1 MANTNIKRQITIE
14 LQLEGSKA
22 AKAAAGHIEKY
33 AKSVA
38 DSVPKSFSKADAA
51 AKKHF
56 ANIEKY
62 ALNAAKSI
70 EESFGKINYQSAADK
85 FQKQWKSAIAD
96 VKSELKKMATDVKA
110 SASVGKAPRGT
121 SGGSKA
127 AAAAAEAK
135 APAGRVWKG
144 GKFVETTDAEKVAEA
159 ERRAIEKLDKQRSQA
174 MARQMAEQE
183 KLAKQQERLAAKAL
197 KDQEALR
204 KKEEAEA
211 NKRVS
216 ELARW
221 EAAHEAA
228 NRKIV
233 DSSKAALEGALLAGK
248 GLVYLGLVAE
258 EDMAKVAKTMIGI
271 EAGVNVVKGGIAV
284 WQGFADALK
293 AAKAATLAQAAANE
307 ILAASQAGVSAS
319 AAGGGVAGAAGGAGA
334 AAAGRAGGSALGG
347 AAAGAAGGAAT
358 GGMAAAGKAL
368 WGLAAPVA
376 KLAAVGVVATES
388 VQLLGRS
395 VGFTSPYF
403 ESVTGAL
410 ISWRKAAADAAKSTE
425 KLTKAE
431 EAHQRR
437 QERNRQREAEIAGKA
452 AMRMSMADRYEAD
465 RRMIADSDP
474 NLTALQRGQQSRA
487 AAVAASERAE
497 AEREAYQR
505 RVEDQKKLGQAFSFA
520 DQAQQ
525 FEQESRAAEMRKAA
539 EQEIYRALQQQL
551 EMRKQLVEQS
561 RAAAEQAKATLEAEK
576 ERTKDKV
583 ASFGRMSSGE
593 QARLADIAKRHSAGE
608 ELSRADID
616 MLERSGFGGNIV
628 RDYYSQKGQQ
638 AGGYDVLG
646 QLGERDAED
655 DAHFEYQQAQGEL
668 AKAQVMAQQATNEL
682 SEQFKEL
689 TKAAQ
694 AATAAFQALMQA
706 QNGGTPPPPGTAAP
720 SGEPSVAGVGLGIGN
735 GIDAM
740 GREFNRTV
748 QQVIDNTKRQ
758 QTNIA
763 ASQIV

>member
-1 MANTNIKRQITIE
+1 MAANDIKRKVTIE
-14 LQLEGSKA
+14 LQLGGSKA
-22 AKAAAGHIEKY
+22 AKAASEQMQKY
-33 AKSVA
+33 ATQ
-38 DSVPKSFSKADAA
+38 
-51 AKKHF
+51 
-56 ANIEKY
+56 
-62 ALNAAKSI
+62 AAKSI
-70 EESFGKINYQSAADK
+70 EQSFAKIASQNAADK
-85 FQKQWKSAIAD
+85 FYKHWKKAIDGVRAD
-96 VKSELKKMATDVKA
+96 FKKLTAEM
-110 SASVGKAPRGT
+110 
-121 SGGSKA
+121 SKA
-127 AAAAAEAK
+127 AAAAGKVSVAGGTPVPKAATAAK
-135 APAGRVWKG
+135 SKAPSAPPAPAGRVWKS

-221 EAAHEAA
+221 QAAHETA
-228 NRKIV
+228 NRKV
-233 DSSKAALEGALLAGK
+233 ADSIKTILDGGIQVAK
-248 GLVYLGLVAE
+248 GLAYVGIVSE
-258 EDMAKVAKTMIGI
+258 ESLDKVAKTLVKV
-271 EAGVNVVKGGIAV
+271 EAASSFLKGTLAV
-284 WQGFADALK
+284 WRGLTDAIR
-293 AAKAATLAQAAANE
+293 AARTATLAQAAANE
-307 ILAASQAGVSAS
+307 LLAASQAKAAATAGAGVVGGI
-319 AAGGGVAGAAGGAGA
+319 AGG
-334 AAAGRAGGSALGG
+334 AAGRAGGSAIGG
-347 AAAGAAGGAAT
+347 AAAGFAGGSLARFGSALGRGAVWAGRAAGRAAVNPLTGAIVAGAVAGEGLSSALSSDGKGTFAT
-358 GGMAAAGKAL
+358 GAEAYSTWRTVRNQSAAISATENRMEERR
-368 WGLAAPVA
+368 
-376 KLAAVGVVATES
+376 KLAAQRDA
-388 VQLLGRS
+388 R
-395 VGFTSPYF
+395 
-403 ESVTGAL
+403 
-410 ISWRKAAADAAKSTE
+410 ISSE
-425 KLTKAE
+425 
-431 EAHQRR
+431 
-437 QERNRQREAEIAGKA
+437 A
-452 AMRMSMADRYEAD
+452 AMRMALADRQEAD
-465 RRMIADSDP
+465 RRMSAESDP

-487 AAVAASERAE
+487 AAVAAAEKAE
-497 AEREAYQR
+497 AERQSYQK
-505 RVEDQKKLGQAFSFA
+505 RVEDRKRQGQIFSFA

-668 AKAQVMAQQATNEL
+668 AKAQVMAQQATTEL

-748 QQVIDNTKRQ
+748 QQVIDNTRRQ